1 MKVEIVEES
10 SISMLEYQINAILS
24 RHYEYEIFD
33 IKYTGNGNHSVNSR
47 DYYSAMIIF
56 KEE

>member
-1 MKVEIVEES
+1 MKVEIIEAY
-10 SISMLEYQINAILS
+10 SIDMLEYQINDILS

-33 IKYTGNGNHSVNSR
+33 IKYTGSGNHSVNSR